1 MSLNTLTTIRSQAT
15 GLSNEKIDNNVLL
28 RALAYSMADHV
39 LYNLGDK
46 QKVKRNAGTN
56 KVQWRGYKPLPVADN
71 RHIITEGVNP
81 EGMKVGARTVTGT
94 VAVYGAYLE
103 VTRQVETYNL
113 DQLLVEYGPLI
124 VNHASETLELVTRD
138 AIEEDGGNYYVV
150 PEGTAEPSEEAI
162 TEDNIL
168 TLDVFRIVANQMKV
182 SRRKGHK
189 KAGGA
194 RYIVVTPTEG
204 MQDLLDDESLL
215 KKFLV
220 PGNTNKPLMNNGL
233 ETYDV
238 YNLRFIEY
246 NYPVINEVI
255 TYKASTDTTVDSS
268 KTYYTRSGSGT
279 AQSPY
284 TYTKV
289 ATPTGNPSTS
299 SYYEVNTDVQV
310 YHSYVFGENAYA
322 VMDLQSAGI
331 EMKRFG
337 FEAKKGD
344 NLGQIASLGWI
355 TMGFG
360 AQVIDP
366 IACTIVSH
374 AVANP
379 LTRPTDIYASQE

>member
-1 MSLNTLTTIRSQAT
+1 MSLNTLTSIRAQAT

-150 PEGTAEPSEEAI
+150 PEGTTAPSEDAI
-162 TEDNIL
+162 TKDNIL

-182 SRRKGHK
+182 SRRRGHK

-246 NYPVINEVI
+246 NYPVIEIN
-255 TYKASTDTTVDSS
+255 S
-268 KTYYTRSGSGT
+268 KNI
-279 AQSPY
+279 P
-284 TYTKV
+284 
-289 ATPTGNPSTS
+289 
-299 SYYEVNTDVQV
+299 V

-322 VMDLQSAGI
+322 VMDLQSAGV

-374 AVANP
+374 TVAHP
-379 LTRPTDIYASQE
+379 LTRPEDIYASQE

>member
-1 MSLNTLTTIRSQAT
+1 MSLNTLTTIRNQAN

-81 EGMKVGARTVTGT
+81 DGMKVGARTVTGT

-113 DQLLVEYGPLI
+113 DQLLVEYGPLV

-150 PEGTAEPSEEAI
+150 PEGTASPSEDKI
-162 TEDNIL
+162 TKDDIL

-182 SRRKGHK
+182 ARRKGHK
-189 KAGGA
+189 KTNGT
-194 RYIVVTPTEG
+194 RYVVVTPTEG

-215 KKFLV
+215 KRFLV

-246 NYPVINEVI
+246 NYPVITNN
-255 TYKASTDTTVDSS
+255 T
-268 KTYYTRSGSGT
+268 SGI
-279 AQSPY
+279 P
-284 TYTKV
+284 
-289 ATPTGNPSTS
+289 
-299 SYYEVNTDVQV
+299 V

-322 VMDLQSAGI
+322 VMDLQSAGV

-374 AVANP
+374 TVANP
-379 LTRPTDIYASQE
+379 LSRPTDIYASQD

>member
-1 MSLNTLTTIRSQAT
+1 MSLNTLTTIRQNSA

-28 RALAYSMADHV
+28 RALAYSMSDHV
-39 LYNLGDK
+39 LYNLGEK

-81 EGMKVGARTVTGT
+81 EGMKVGARTVDGT
-94 VAVYGAYLE
+94 VAVYGAYIE

-150 PEGTAEPSEEAI
+150 AEGTESPSEDAI
-162 TEDNIL
+162 TANDIL
-168 TLDVFRIVANQMKV
+168 TLDVCRVVANQMKV
-182 SRRKGHK
+182 SRRRGHK

-194 RYIVVTPTEG
+194 KYIVITPTEG

-215 KKFLV
+215 KKAMV
-220 PGNTNKPLMNNGL
+220 PGNTNKPVMDNGL
-233 ETYDV
+233 ESYDV

-246 NYPVINEVI
+246 NYPVITENE
-255 TYKASTDTTVDSS
+255 
-268 KTYYTRSGSGT
+268 SG
-279 AQSPY
+279 
-284 TYTKV
+284 
-289 ATPTGNPSTS
+289 
-299 SYYEVNTDVQV
+299 VQV
-310 YHSYVFGENAYA
+310 YHTYVLGENAYA
-322 VMDLQSAGI
+322 VMDLTSAGI

-360 AQVIDP
+360 AQVLDP
-366 IACTIVSH
+366 IACTIISH
-374 AVANP
+374 AVAHP
-379 LTRPTDIYASQE
+379 LTRPTDIYASQN

>member
-1 MSLNTLTTIRSQAT
+1 MLNTLTTVRNQAT

-39 LYNLGDK
+39 LYNLGEN

-56 KVQWRGYKPLPVADN
+56 KVQWRGYKPLPVAEN

-81 EGMKVGARTVTGT
+81 DGMKVGARTVTGE

-150 PEGTAEPSEEAI
+150 PEGTSAPSEDAI
-162 TEDNIL
+162 TKDNIL

-246 NYPVINEVI
+246 NYPVIN
-255 TYKASTDTTVDSS
+255 TNS
-268 KTYYTRSGSGT
+268 KG
-279 AQSPY
+279 
-284 TYTKV
+284 V
-289 ATPTGNPSTS
+289 A
-299 SYYEVNTDVQV
+299 V

-374 AVANP
+374 TVANP
-379 LTRPTDIYASQE
+379 LTRPTDIYASQD

>member
-113 DQLLVEYGPLI
+113 DQLLVEYGSLI

-150 PEGTAEPSEEAI
+150 PEGTTAPSEDKI
-162 TEDNIL
+162 TKDNIL

-182 SRRKGHK
+182 ARRKGHK
-189 KAGGA
+189 KAGGT

-246 NYPVINEVI
+246 NYPVI
-255 TYKASTDTTVDSS
+255 DTNSN
-268 KTYYTRSGSGT
+268 GI
-279 AQSPY
+279 P
-284 TYTKV
+284 
-289 ATPTGNPSTS
+289 
-299 SYYEVNTDVQV
+299 V

-322 VMDLQSAGI
+322 VMDLQSAGV

-374 AVANP
+374 TVANP
-379 LTRPTDIYASQE
+379 LTRPTDIYASQD